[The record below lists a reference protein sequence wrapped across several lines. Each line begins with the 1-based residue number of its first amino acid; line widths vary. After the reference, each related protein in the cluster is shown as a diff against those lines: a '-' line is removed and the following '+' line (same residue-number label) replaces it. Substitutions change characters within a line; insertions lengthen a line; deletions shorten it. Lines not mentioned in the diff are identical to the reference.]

1 MKKQSLWI
9 ITAFAFIALAT
20 PACKKHKDS
29 TTQKTKTELITQSS
43 WKFDNA
49 KVGGNDVS
57 SFLQTCQKDNIL
69 FFSADGTGTVDEGAT
84 KCNSGDPQ
92 INPFTWSFLSNET
105 MLHVSGT
112 FFSGGSGDITLI
124 TLSETQLIGSQVITV
139 NGSSQTAVVTFIH

>member
-9 ITAFAFIALAT
+9 ITAFAFIVLAS
-20 PACKKHKDS
+20 PACKKHKD
-29 TTQKTKTELITQSS
+29 TPQKTKTELITQSS

-57 SFLQTCQKDNIL
+57 AFLQTCQKDNIL
-69 FFSADGTGTVDEGAT
+69 FFSANGTGTVDEGAT
-84 KCNSGDPQ
+84 KCNGGDPQ
-92 INPFTWSFLSNET
+92 TNPFTWSFLSNET
-105 MLHVSGT
+105 MLHVSAN

-124 TLSETQLIGSQVITV
+124 TLSETQLIGSQIITV

>member
-1 MKKQSLWI
+1 MKKQSLLI
-9 ITAFAFIALAT
+9 IAGLAFFAFAT
-20 PACKKHKDS
+20 PSCKKHS
-29 TTQKTKTELITQSS
+29 TAPAQKTKTELITQAS

-57 SFLQTCQKDNIL
+57 AFLQTCQKDNIL
-69 FFSADGTGTVDEGAT
+69 YFSANGTGTVDEGAT

-92 INPFTWSFLSNET
+92 TNPFTWSFLSNET
-105 MLHVSGT
+105 MLHVSAT

-124 TLSETQLIGSQVITV
+124 TLTETQLVGSQLITV